1 MFKTRILYVFSRIT
15 ALKLFHHSL
24 IYSITALKVFI
35 LIVIF
40 KSLVLLS
47 HFSKSTTIM
56 MTPGG
61 GRGLVTRDGVKL
73 GARDMRRPNKTR

>member
-1 MFKTRILYVFSRIT
+1 
-15 ALKLFHHSL
+15 
-24 IYSITALKVFI
+24 
-35 LIVIF
+35 
-40 KSLVLLS
+40 
-47 HFSKSTTIM
+47 M